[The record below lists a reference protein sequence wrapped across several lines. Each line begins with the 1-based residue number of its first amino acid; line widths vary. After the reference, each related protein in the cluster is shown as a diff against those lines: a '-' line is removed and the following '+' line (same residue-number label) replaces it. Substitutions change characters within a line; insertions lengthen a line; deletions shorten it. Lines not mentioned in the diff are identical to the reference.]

1 MTEDIYYTSPDGL
14 TLFARRYGPENAPLT
29 ALCMHGLTRN
39 HKDFEPLIEA
49 LDGRY
54 QFIAVDQRG
63 RGQSDR
69 DPVAERY
76 TPQTYVGDM
85 KALLDRLGLQKV
97 VLIGT
102 SMGGLM
108 SMIMMRTM
116 PARIRGVVLNDV
128 GPVFEQEGLNRIAS
142 YVNTV
147 APIENWEKAA
157 ESVGKVQSYVFPKYT
172 PEQWMAFARR
182 TYRELE
188 DGRVVLDYDPAITQT
203 VGQVR
208 PSLLTR
214 FAMWRL
220 YGGMKKAPLLIVR
233 GETSDILSDKT
244 AQKMLKRHPDAQ
256 LVTVPEVG
264 HAPILDEPEAVSAIS
279 DFLQRL
285 EASA

>member
-128 GPVFEQEGLNRIAS
+128 DVTRRN
-142 YVNTV
+142 
-147 APIENWEKAA
+147 AA
-157 ESVGKVQSYVFPKYT
+157 YYYGYYYGYYRKQS
-172 PEQWMAFARR
+172 
-182 TYRELE
+182 
-188 DGRVVLDYDPAITQT
+188 DGY
-203 VGQVR
+203 
-208 PSLLTR
+208 
-214 FAMWRL
+214 
-220 YGGMKKAPLLIVR
+220 YGMDDEA
-233 GETSDILSDKT
+233 
-244 AQKMLKRHPDAQ
+244 DA
-256 LVTVPEVG
+256 
-264 HAPILDEPEAVSAIS
+264 
-279 DFLQRL
+279 
-285 EASA
+285 